1 MASIAKRPNGSWR
14 ARYRDSGGKEHAR
27 HFTRKMDAQRWLD
40 GQTAAMV
47 TGTHVDPRT
56 ARTTVEEWC
65 GVWLEGYA
73 TRRPSTVRQARV
85 HVRQIVKAFSAV
97 RLADVR
103 PSQVKAWT
111 AKMKAEGLSDSY
123 VYATYRRLAQVMG
136 DAVHDGLIPRSPC
149 SRKTSPG
156 AGSQRPYVATTAQ
169 VWALH
174 DVMPK
179 HLQPAIPLGAF
190 VGLRTSEAVALRV
203 ADIDFMRG
211 IVSPVVQYPAEELKS
226 ETSRTPVPIPQELAL
241 ELAAA
246 VQRWE
251 GETVVT
257 DEIGRRSSPWAI
269 QRAVRRALAQVEG
282 LPAEFRFHDLRH
294 YFASL
299 LIASGADVKVVQR
312 RLRHANAM
320 TTLNTYGHMW
330 PDADESARAAVG
342 EVLAARADSVADS
355 ARLADPVRVNAQ
367 LRDPAGLRCRNT
379 SRTRAGAAGSGSGRP
394 RSCASS
400 RSTPR

>member
-1 MASIAKRPNGSWR
+1 MSSIKKREDGKYR
-14 ARYRDSGGKEHAR
+14 ARYRDTSGKEHAR
-27 HFTRKMDAQRWLD
+27 HFARKVDAQRWLD
-40 GQTAAMV
+40 GQTASLV
-47 TGTHVDPRT
+47 TGTHVDPKS
-56 ARTTVEEWC
+56 ARTTVEQWC
-65 GVWLEGYA
+65 ETWLGGYA

-85 HVRQIVKAFSAV
+85 HIAQILRAFGPM

-111 AKMKAEGLSDSY
+111 ASMKAEGKADSY
-123 VYATYRRLAQVMG
+123 VYATYRRFAQVMG

-156 AGSQRPYVATTAQ
+156 QGSQRPYVATTEQ

-174 DVMPK
+174 DAMPM
-179 HLQPAIPLGAF
+179 HLRPAVLLGAF
-190 VGLRTSEAVALRV
+190 AGLRTSEVVALRISDV
-203 ADIDFMRG
+203 DFMRG
-211 IVSPVVQYPAEELKS
+211 LVSPAIQYPGEPLKS
-226 ETSRTPVPIPQELAL
+226 ETSRTAIPIPQELAL

-246 VQRWE
+246 VKRWE

-257 DEIGRRSSPWAI
+257 NEIGRASSPWALERGI
-269 QRAVRRALAQVEG
+269 RTARRKVDG
-282 LPAEFRFHDLRH
+282 LPAGFRFHDLRH

-299 LIASGADVKVVQR
+299 LIGSGADVKVVQR

-342 EVLAARADSVADS
+342 VVLAARADSLAKPIE
-355 ARLADPVRVNAQ
+355 LAD
-367 LRDPAGLRCRNT
+367 
-379 SRTRAGAAGSGSGRP
+379 
-394 RSCASS
+394 
-400 RSTPR
+400 